1 MAEKE
6 QIETLE
12 KGNIYFFY
20 RPKVDVADEIS
31 KAEDVQDFYFVLGP
45 ESGKRYRIINM
56 GRDRMPGKN
65 RKERTWGFV
74 TRTHSDRGEQTG
86 RQGVGNR
93 PAERGIGRGGGSDEG
108 SRAGQGRAPRK
119 TVVRGGVEIRVR
131 TPMKSNRDT
140 LEFLNYIAN
149 PLLSKGF
156 YI

>member
-1 MAEKE
+1 MAEVNYQSQHYRVRHPEVPPIKTEREVMAEKE

-65 RKERTWGFV
+65 RKERT
-74 TRTHSDRGEQTG
+74 
-86 RQGVGNR
+86 
-93 PAERGIGRGGGSDEG
+93 
-108 SRAGQGRAPRK
+108 
-119 TVVRGGVEIRVR
+119 
-131 TPMKSNRDT
+131 
-140 LEFLNYIAN
+140 
-149 PLLSKGF
+149 
-156 YI
+156 